1 MQQCTAYHLR
11 IVSTCRPAGA
21 KCGNAPKLQGA
32 SPIVGAWFP
41 SPTGWVTQP
50 LRVQASPSF
59 FSPPLRSLRRCV
71 LALKFLPVSRYHMSP
86 LWGFGYLVCRV
97 FYKHAAPLG
106 LNAAQFAVR
115 HHRRG
120 LVSKPDG
127 LGNPTPTDSSV
138 PFLLFPSAAFFASL
152 RRCVKVSSRIPLS
165 HVAPLGLN
173 ASLSPSPF
181 LPFLLLPPPRP
192 LRLCVESY
200 HVSRVTFHFP

>member
-1 MQQCTAYHLR
+1 MPPVYKHAAPL
-11 IVSTCRPAGA
+11 GL
-21 KCGNAPKLQGA
+21 NAAQFAVRHHP
-32 SPIVGAWFP
+32 WFP

-59 FSPPLRSLRRCV
+59 FSSAAFFASLRRCV
-71 LALKFLPVSRYHMSP
+71 KVSSRIP
-86 LWGFGYLVCRV
+86 LSHVVWGFGYLVYAV
-97 FYKHAAPLG
+97 FYKHVAPLG

-115 HHRRG
+115 HHRRRHNRG

-138 PFLLFPSAAFFASL
+138 PFLLFPSSAFFASL